1 MQELTPPLPQ
11 SPQPLRPSRF
21 AFEPM
26 PAGKSPLLLIEAL
39 LKFPGRIIYE
49 LQTNRR
55 AGLSGSLLALALVGM
70 AAYGL
75 VVGSFSGGAQIWI
88 APAKITLGTLFSIL
102 ICLPSLYIFAG
113 LAGVDVRLRTII
125 GVLFAAVALSALL
138 LIGFAPVAWIFSQ
151 STDSIPFM
159 GALHLILWL
168 IAIAFGLRLIG
179 EMGRLLAG
187 PTGGQMKLWNLIFVL
202 VCLQMTTTL
211 RPIIGTSDRF
221 LPGEK
226 KFFLT
231 HWSETMGKSGNA
243 NANQKKPGTN

>member
-1 MQELTPPLPQ
+1 
-11 SPQPLRPSRF
+11 
-21 AFEPM
+21 M
-26 PAGKSPLLLIEAL
+26 PAGKSPLLIIETL

-49 LQTNRR
+49 LQNNWRG
-55 AGLSGSLLALALVGM
+55 GLSAWLLAFALIGM

-75 VVGSFSGGAQIWI
+75 VVGSFSGGSQMWI
-88 APAKITLGTLFSIL
+88 APAKLALGTLFSVL

-113 LAGVDVRLRTII
+113 LSGIDVRLRTVT

-159 GALHLILWL
+159 GGLHLILWV
-168 IAIAFGLRLIG
+168 IAIGFGLRLIG
-179 EMGRLLAG
+179 AMGGLLAASV
-187 PTGGQMKLWNLIFVL
+187 GGQMKLWSLIFLL

-211 RPIIGTSDRF
+211 RPIIGKSDRF

-231 HWSETMGKSGNA
+231 HWSETLKGSGDS
-243 NANQKKPGTN
+243 KPNPENKGPN

>member
-1 MQELTPPLPQ
+1 
-11 SPQPLRPSRF
+11 
-21 AFEPM
+21 M
-26 PAGKSPLLLIEAL
+26 PAGKSPLLIIEAL

-49 LQTNRR
+49 LQNNWH
-55 AGLSGSLLALALVGM
+55 AGLGGWLAALALAGM
-70 AAYGL
+70 AGYGV
-75 VVGSFSGGAQIWI
+75 VVGSFSGGAQMWI
-88 APAKITLGTLFSIL
+88 APAKLALGTLFSTL

-113 LAGVDVRLRTII
+113 LAGINVRLRTVAGI
-125 GVLFAAVALSALL
+125 LFAAVALSALL

-159 GALHLILWL
+159 GGLHLILWV
-168 IAIAFGLRLIG
+168 IAIGFGLRLIG
-179 EMGRLLAG
+179 AMGRLLAG
-187 PTGGQMKLWNLIFVL
+187 ATGGQMKLWSLIFIL

-231 HWSETMGKSGNA
+231 HWFETLNKSGDAKAKQENKGP
-243 NANQKKPGTN
+243 N

>member
-1 MQELTPPLPQ
+1 
-11 SPQPLRPSRF
+11 
-21 AFEPM
+21 M
-26 PAGKSPLLLIEAL
+26 PVGKSPFLLIEAL

-49 LQTNRR
+49 LQNNWR
-55 AGLSGSLLALALVGM
+55 AGLSGWLIAFALFGM

-75 VVGSFSGGAQIWI
+75 VVGSFSGGAQMWI
-88 APAKITLGTLFSIL
+88 APAKLALGTLFSTL

-113 LAGVDVRLRTII
+113 LAGIDVRLRTVI
-125 GVLFAAVALSALL
+125 GVLFAAIALSALL

-159 GALHLILWL
+159 GGLHLILWV
-168 IAIAFGLRLIG
+168 IAIGFGLRLIG
-179 EMGRLLAG
+179 AMRRLLAG
-187 PTGGQMKLWNLIFVL
+187 ATGGQMKLWSLIFIL

-211 RPIIGTSDRF
+211 RPILGTSDRF

-231 HWSETMGKSGNA
+231 HWFETVSKSGDSKAKQETKGSN
-243 NANQKKPGTN
+243 

>member
-1 MQELTPPLPQ
+1 
-11 SPQPLRPSRF
+11 
-21 AFEPM
+21 M
-26 PAGKSPLLLIEAL
+26 PAGKSALSIIEAL

-49 LQTNRR
+49 LQTNSR
-55 AGLSGSLLALALVGM
+55 AGLSGWLLALALLGM

-75 VVGSFSGGAQIWI
+75 VVGSFSGGAQMWI
-88 APAKITLGTLFSIL
+88 APAKIALGTLFSIL

-113 LAGVDVRLRTII
+113 LAGVDVRLRTIV

-159 GALHLILWL
+159 GGLHLVLWM

-179 EMGRLLAG
+179 AMARQLAG
-187 PTGGQMKLWNLIFVL
+187 PTGGQMKLWNLIFIL

-211 RPIIGTSDRF
+211 RPIIGKSDRF
-221 LPGEK
+221 VPGEK

-231 HWSETMGKSGNA
+231 HWFDTMGKAGNSTA
-243 NANQKKPGTN
+243 NPKSPPTN

>member
-1 MQELTPPLPQ
+1 MQNQAQPPPQLP
-11 SPQPLRPSRF
+11 RPSRF

-26 PAGKSPLLLIEAL
+26 PAGKSPLLIIETL

-49 LQTNRR
+49 LQNNWR
-55 AGLSGSLLALALVGM
+55 ADLSGWLVALALVGM
-70 AAYGL
+70 AAYGV
-75 VVGSFSGGAQIWI
+75 VVGSFSGGAQMWI
-88 APAKITLGTLFSIL
+88 APAKLALGTLFSAV

-113 LAGVDVRLRTII
+113 LAGIDVRLRTVI

-151 STDSIPFM
+151 STDSIAFM
-159 GALHLILWL
+159 GGLHLILWV
-168 IAIAFGLRLIG
+168 IAIGFGLRLIG
-179 EMGRLLAG
+179 AMGRLLAG
-187 PTGGQMKLWNLIFVL
+187 ASGGQMKLWNLIFIL

-231 HWSETMGKSGNA
+231 HWFDTLNKSGDSKGKQENKVP
-243 NANQKKPGTN
+243 N